1 MLQHVVV
8 GDVVPA
14 LLVLSL
20 RGPLC
25 AFVVPAPLGRA
36 VAAVPPVAAIGLWA
50 ASLAAW
56 HVPSVYDAAAAHAV
70 LHDAE
75 HASFFVAGM
84 LVWSQLLD
92 PLRRGRL
99 GPWASLGF
107 ALALLT
113 AGQILGNTLV
123 LTDTLLYPAYAH
135 PEHPLA
141 WLSPRTD
148 QDLAGIAMMV
158 EQALVLGAYAAWRLR
173 GSLRAAPAPGLASG
187 RHPLAS

>member
-25 AFVVPAPLGRA
+25 VFVVPARLGRA
-36 VAAVPPVAAIGLWA
+36 VASVHPVAALALWA
-50 ASLAAW
+50 ASLAVW
-56 HVPSVYDAAAAHAV
+56 HVPAVYDAAASNTV

-75 HASFFVAGM
+75 HACFFAAGM
-84 LVWSQLLD
+84 LAWSQLLD
-92 PLRRGRL
+92 PLRRGAL
-99 GPWASLGF
+99 GLWGSLGF

-113 AGQILGNTLV
+113 AGQILANTLV

-135 PEHPLA
+135 PERPLA

-148 QDLAGIAMMV
+148 QDLAGIVTMV
-158 EQALVLGAYAAWRLR
+158 EQALVLGTYAVWRLR
-173 GSLRAAPAPGLASG
+173 GSLRAAPALAPE